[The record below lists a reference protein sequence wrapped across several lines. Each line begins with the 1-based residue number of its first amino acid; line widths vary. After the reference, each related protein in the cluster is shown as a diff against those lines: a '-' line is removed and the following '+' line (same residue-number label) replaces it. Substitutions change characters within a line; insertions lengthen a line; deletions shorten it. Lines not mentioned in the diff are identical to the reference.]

1 MIYMC
6 PYFKNIKVTCSV
18 LLPIWRMVVPYRLN
32 FRSKLKNFKCATEGC
47 YIRNGKHIP
56 TEYNAK

>member
-32 FRSKLKNFKCATEGC
+32 FRSKLKNFKCATEGLLHKEWQTHP
-47 YIRNGKHIP
+47 Y
-56 TEYNAK
+56 